1 MLAAMTIA
9 GLLTSNV
16 LTKAAIQNTA
26 ASTALF
32 MGSFLSPHLQELARG
47 DALSPEKMAALDR
60 LFRVGLGR
68 TMHSRSGS
76 PTSRYGRMED

>member
-1 MLAAMTIA
+1 
-9 GLLTSNV
+9 
-16 LTKAAIQNTA
+16 
-26 ASTALF
+26 

-60 LFRVGLGR
+60 LFGVGPGQDNAFEVR
-68 TMHSRSGS
+68 F